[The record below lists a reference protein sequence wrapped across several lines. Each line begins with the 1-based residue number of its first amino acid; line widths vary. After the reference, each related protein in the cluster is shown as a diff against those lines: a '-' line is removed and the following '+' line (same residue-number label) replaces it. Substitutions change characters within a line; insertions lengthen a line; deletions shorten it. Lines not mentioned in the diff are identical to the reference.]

1 MTNDPQIYD
10 PLIIELDEYLDLSNF
25 NLCVQEFKDTFDK
38 IPNDYIT
45 IGQFT
50 PDASVEDP
58 VDAKTINLRVLKN
71 YEDRN
76 DWSLIDKEERFK
88 DGFTYNLF
96 PNIREFVS
104 QLPFKSIGRIFISF
118 TENGTDITPHAGFT
132 PEVQKTWRQEFLW
145 FSLIGNKRM
154 WATNYDN
161 TLEFY
166 KNGFVLED
174 RFEKVYSKGISC
186 RFNPVMLHG
195 VKCGDDFSASL
206 RVDGEYTREF
216 RKKIFGDGEW
226 RTEFTHVDEKH
237 LRSK

>member
-118 TENGTDITPHAGFT
+118 TENGTEG
-132 PEVQKTWRQEFLW
+132 W
-145 FSLIGNKRM
+145 IGN
-154 WATNYDN
+154 
-161 TLEFY
+161 
-166 KNGFVLED
+166 
-174 RFEKVYSKGISC
+174 
-186 RFNPVMLHG
+186 
-195 VKCGDDFSASL
+195 
-206 RVDGEYTREF
+206 DGEYVRMVLSSTRGP
-216 RKKIFGDGEW
+216 IGDL
-226 RTEFTHVDEKH
+226 FDSNQ
-237 LRSK
+237 LLDY